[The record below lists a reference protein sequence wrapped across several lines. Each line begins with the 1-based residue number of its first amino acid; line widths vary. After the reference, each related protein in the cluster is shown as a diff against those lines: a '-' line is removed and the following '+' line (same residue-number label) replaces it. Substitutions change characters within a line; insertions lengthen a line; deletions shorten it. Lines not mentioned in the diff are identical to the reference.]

1 MRATSRTNRSAKGGA
16 RSSPHYGG
24 EGVLIHPPHQGV
36 CGRHGTEDQG
46 VTPGE
51 LPGSS
56 GGTEGSEL
64 ADDAD
69 TRAGYA
75 VRSSSAFWALRSFST
90 VFAQAEALDATARSL
105 RAS

>member
-1 MRATSRTNRSAKGGA
+1 M
-16 RSSPHYGG
+16 
-24 EGVLIHPPHQGV
+24 
-36 CGRHGTEDQG
+36 
-46 VTPGE
+46 TPGE

-105 RAS
+105 RAIVSVSTAGTESRWQANGEGLGSLAAEPRSPAPKLR

>member
-1 MRATSRTNRSAKGGA
+1 MCGTSQRQYGLGQKQGKTLVISRLPDKTAKWRHRALR
-16 RSSPHYGG
+16 
-24 EGVLIHPPHQGV
+24 GVQRA
-36 CGRHGTEDQG
+36 GRETTEDQG

-75 VRSSSAFWALRSFST
+75 VRSSGGSS
-90 VFAQAEALDATARSL
+90 
-105 RAS
+105 